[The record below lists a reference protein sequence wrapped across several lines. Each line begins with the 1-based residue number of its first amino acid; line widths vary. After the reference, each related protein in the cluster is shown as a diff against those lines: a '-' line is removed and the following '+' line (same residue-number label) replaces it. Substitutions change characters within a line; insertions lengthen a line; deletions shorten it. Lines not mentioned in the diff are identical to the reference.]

1 MAMSIAGHCHGPT
14 IVSGADQD
22 CDDDGCGFSVVKKKP
37 PVDKASES
45 SFPVF
50 PSVGLTGGKVADAKN
65 RKNDYACDYDDY
77 ACNYHD
83 DFKREKIPTSPP
95 SKLQH
100 IQNAQ

>member
-1 MAMSIAGHCHGPT
+1 MWFLCS
-14 IVSGADQD
+14 
-22 CDDDGCGFSVVKKKP
+22 KKKP

-65 RKNDYACDYDDY
+65 RKNDYYYDFACDYD
-77 ACNYHD
+77 NHD
-83 DFKREKIPTSPP
+83 DFEKKIPTSPP